1 MTYELG
7 TGATAVGL
15 RLQDSVVLAAEKK
28 FSYGGFVMSRSV
40 KKIFRVHDRIAIAAA
55 GLFADMQTI
64 SRIIGNEIRYYEISS
79 KHPITVRGAA
89 KQLSIILYSYKY
101 MPFLTELI
109 VGGIDQEGP
118 HIFVMDPVGSLIEDD
133 FAAVGTGAQ
142 IAIGIL
148 ESRYSKDLDVNA
160 AIDLAIESIKIA
172 SRRDTMSGEGID
184 VAVITRNDYI
194 ERFYPIK

>member
-1 MTYELG
+1 LEIG

-15 RLQDSVVLAAEKK
+15 RLQDAVILAAEKK
-28 FSYGGFVMSRSV
+28 FSYGGFVLSRSV
-40 KKIFRVHDRIAIAAA
+40 KKIFRIHDKIAIAAA

-64 SRIIGNEIRYYEISS
+64 SRIISNEIRYYEIST

-89 KQLSIILYSYKY
+89 KQLSMILYSYKY
-101 MPFLTELI
+101 MPFLTEI
-109 VGGIDQEGP
+109 VIGGIDQEGP
-118 HIFVMDPVGSLIEDD
+118 HIYVMDPVGSLIEDD

-148 ESRYSKDLDVNA
+148 ESRYRKDLDLNA
-160 AIDLAIESIKIA
+160 AVELAVESIKIA

-184 VAVITRNDYI
+184 VAIITENDYV
-194 ERFYPIK
+194 ERSYPIK

>member
-1 MTYELG
+1 MGLEIG

-15 RLQDSVVLAAEKK
+15 RLERGVILAAEKK

-40 KKIFRVHDRIAIAAA
+40 KKIFRIHDRIAIAAA

-64 SRIIGNEIRYYEISS
+64 SRIISNEIRYYEISS

-101 MPFLTELI
+101 MPFLTELV
-109 VGGIDQEGP
+109 VGGIDIEGP
-118 HIFVMDPVGSLIEDD
+118 HIYVMDPVGSLIEDD
-133 FAAVGTGAQ
+133 YAAVGTGAQ

-148 ESRYSKDLDVNA
+148 ESRYRRDLDIEKAVELA
-160 AIDLAIESIKIA
+160 VDAIRIA
-172 SRRDTMSGEGID
+172 SRRDTMSGEGVD
-184 VAVITRNDYI
+184 VAIIQENGYE
-194 ERFYPIK
+194 ERSYPIR